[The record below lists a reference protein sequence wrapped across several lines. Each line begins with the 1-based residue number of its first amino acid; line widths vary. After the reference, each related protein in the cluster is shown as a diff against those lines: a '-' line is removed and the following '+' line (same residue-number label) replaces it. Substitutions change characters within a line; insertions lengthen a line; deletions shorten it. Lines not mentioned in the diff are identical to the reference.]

1 MSWVLSRIVVWQIY
15 RAKRILFFSFPVKS
29 LFTIFFCLAD
39 HSSIKLTDVII
50 SFRYSYDEGE
60 TWHSYKFTKKNERFR
75 VYGILTEP
83 GEKSTVFTIYASYSG
98 SHSWEIL
105 EIDMKPIL
113 SKSEIERFTHVFLK
127 LFECVFFIRRVFQ
140 KDSTFIKVAYNL

>member
-1 MSWVLSRIVVWQIY
+1 MSWVLSSIVVWQIY
-15 RAKRILFFSFPVKS
+15 GAKRILFFSFPVKS

-39 HSSIKLTDVII
+39 HSSIKPTDVII
-50 SFRYSYDEGE
+50 SLRYSYDEGE
-60 TWHSYKFTKKNERFR
+60 TWHSYKFTEKKERFR